1 MKSSESEPGLMDHIT
16 ITLQYCEVYHL
27 VDLVNCFNT
36 TLKSITDKH
45 APWRKRSMTQRAQA
59 PWLSDEIRSAKRR
72 RRIAERNWRST
83 KSESDWRT
91 FKLLRNKVVFLM
103 NRSRREFHTDFVS
116 NISGD
121 QRKLFCRYKGT
132 VQLDSRYAFS
142 TPRR

>member
-1 MKSSESEPGLMDHIT
+1 
-16 ITLQYCEVYHL
+16 
-27 VDLVNCFNT
+27 
-36 TLKSITDKH
+36 
-45 APWRKRSMTQRAQA
+45 MTQRAQA

-103 NRSRREFHTDFVS
+103 NKSRREFYTDFVS

-121 QRKLFCRYKGT
+121 QLLRKYRILVLALMQLRICAALLTAIFLIVLRPLLLFA
-132 VQLDSRYAFS
+132 V
-142 TPRR
+142 

>member
-1 MKSSESEPGLMDHIT
+1 
-16 ITLQYCEVYHL
+16 
-27 VDLVNCFNT
+27 
-36 TLKSITDKH
+36 
-45 APWRKRSMTQRAQA
+45 MTQRAQA

-103 NRSRREFHTDFVS
+103 NKSRREFYTDFVS

-121 QRKLFCRYKGT
+121 QHKLFAATKKLLKQTADTPFPPHGYELTLANDMESFFIKKISDLR
-132 VQLDSRYAFS
+132 VSLDANENLCSAVNRLSSHFS
-142 TPRR
+142 SSFTALWTI

>member
-1 MKSSESEPGLMDHIT
+1 
-16 ITLQYCEVYHL
+16 
-27 VDLVNCFNT
+27 
-36 TLKSITDKH
+36 
-45 APWRKRSMTQRAQA
+45 MTQRAQA

-103 NRSRREFHTDFVS
+103 NKPRHEFYTDFVN

-121 QRKLFCRYKGT
+121 QYKLFAATKKLLNQTADTLFPPHSDKFALANDIGSFFIKKISIFVLALMQLRICAALLTAILLIVLRPLLLFT
-132 VQLDSRYAFS
+132 V
-142 TPRR
+142 

>member
-45 APWRKRSMTQRAQA
+45 APWRKRSMTQRVQA

-72 RRIAERNWRST
+72 RRTAERNWRST
-83 KSESDWRT
+83 KSESDGRT

-116 NISGD
+116 NIHSMKMEIYA
-121 QRKLFCRYKGT
+121 KLKF
-132 VQLDSRYAFS
+132 A
-142 TPRR
+142 

>member
-1 MKSSESEPGLMDHIT
+1 
-16 ITLQYCEVYHL
+16 
-27 VDLVNCFNT
+27 
-36 TLKSITDKH
+36 
-45 APWRKRSMTQRAQA
+45 MTQRAQA

-103 NRSRREFHTDFVS
+103 NKSRREFFTDFVR

-121 QRKLFCRYKGT
+121 QRKLFAATKKLLNQT
-132 VQLDSRYAFS
+132 AD
-142 TPRR
+142 TPFPPHGDNLALAMTWGRR